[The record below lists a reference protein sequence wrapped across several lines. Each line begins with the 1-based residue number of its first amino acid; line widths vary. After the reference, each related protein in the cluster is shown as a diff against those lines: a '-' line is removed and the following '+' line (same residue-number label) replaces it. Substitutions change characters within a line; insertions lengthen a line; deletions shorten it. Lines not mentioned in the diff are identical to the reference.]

1 MKNYKNYKNYYY
13 ILAVAI
19 LIIFIALYQVLKVED
34 IDMDSLRQ
42 SLSQIID
49 SEHMDIGDSSKLRKL
64 YYINKNE
71 VEDFIL
77 YSPKS
82 NMDAN
87 EILILK
93 AKSEEDIDKL
103 KVKVEGRIKK
113 QSDSFKSYRPE
124 EYDII
129 SNRVLDI
136 KGKHLILIISRESEE
151 IEALINKEFK

>member
-1 MKNYKNYKNYYY
+1 MKNYKNYYY
-13 ILAVAI
+13 ILIAAI
-19 LIIFIALYQVLKVED
+19 LITFIALYQVLKVKD
-34 IDMDSLRQ
+34 VDMDSLRQ

-77 YSPKS
+77 YAPKS

-87 EILILK
+87 EVLILK
-93 AKSEEDIDKL
+93 AKNEEDIEQL
-103 KVKVEGRIKK
+103 KVKVEERIKK
-113 QSDSFKSYRPE
+113 QSDSFKNYRPE

-136 KGKHLILIISRESEE
+136 KGKYLILIISSESEK
-151 IEALINKEFK
+151 IEAAINKEFK

>member
-19 LIIFIALYQVLKVED
+19 LIIFIALYQVLKVE
-34 IDMDSLRQ
+34 
-42 SLSQIID
+42 
-49 SEHMDIGDSSKLRKL
+49 DIGDSSKLRKL

-151 IEALINKEFK
+151 IEALINKDFK

>member
-1 MKNYKNYKNYYY
+1 MKNYKNYYY
-13 ILAVAI
+13 ILTAAI
-19 LIIFIALYQVLKVED
+19 LITFVALYQVLKVKD
-34 IDMDSLRQ
+34 VDMDSLRQ

-64 YYINKNE
+64 YYISKNE

-82 NMDAN
+82 NMEAN
-87 EILILK
+87 EVLILK
-93 AKSEEDIDKL
+93 AKNEEDIEHL
-103 KVKVEGRIKK
+103 KVKVEERVKK
-113 QSDSFKSYRPE
+113 QSDSFKNYRPE

-136 KGKHLILIISRESEE
+136 KGKYLILIISSESEK
-151 IEALINKEFK
+151 IEAAINKEFK

>member
-1 MKNYKNYKNYYY
+1 MKNYKNYYY
-13 ILAVAI
+13 ILTVAI
-19 LIIFIALYQVLKVED
+19 LITFIALYQVLKVKEV
-34 IDMDSLRQ
+34 DMDSLRQ

-64 YYINKNE
+64 YYISKNE

-82 NMDAN
+82 NMEAN
-87 EILILK
+87 EVLILK
-93 AKSEEDIDKL
+93 AKNEEDIEHL
-103 KVKVEGRIKK
+103 KVKVEERVKK
-113 QSDSFKSYRPE
+113 QSDSFKNYRPE

-136 KGKHLILIISRESEE
+136 KGKYLILIISSESEK
-151 IEALINKEFK
+151 IESAINKEFK